1 MAERAPKPPPVSVPL
16 VDKEGRLTNEW
27 YKYLTGGVK
36 FSSNVNSGVAILAQQ
51 QAAAETALAAE
62 RAARIANDAAVAAA
76 ASGGAATTSNG
87 ANFVNGVSSGATWV
101 TICTVQLTPTGA
113 GGDYSITVNTDA
125 IINGALSDDGTVDTA
140 FYGNWRIREELTSG
154 GTEYT
159 LDSGTFEV
167 GYTAAVETSEAGIP
181 FTIPESWVTSF
192 TGLPLTA
199 VLIAANEGA
208 AVDIRFEIQRAS
220 GTNNI
225 TAPGLSGSMTV
236 TWTA

>member
-1 MAERAPKPPPVSVPL
+1 MVERAPKPPSLGVPL

-51 QAAAETALAAE
+51 QAAAEAALAAE
-62 RAARIANDAAVAAA
+62 RAARIVNDAAVQAA
-76 ASGGAATTSNG
+76 ASGGGGTTSNAAAFSG
-87 ANFVNGVSSGATWV
+87 GVSSGATWV
-101 TICTVQLTPTGA
+101 TIATVTLTPTGA

-125 IINGALSDDGTVDTA
+125 FISGGLSDDGTVDTS
-140 FYGNWRIREELTSG
+140 FSGNWRIREELTGG

-159 LDSGTFEV
+159 LDSGTFTV
-167 GYTAAVETSEAGIP
+167 DYAAAIAESEAGIP
-181 FTIPESWVTSF
+181 FTIGPFWTTSF

-199 VLIAANEGA
+199 VLIPANEGA
-208 AVDIRFEIQRAS
+208 QVDIRLEIQRAS
-220 GTNNI
+220 GTNEI
-225 TAPGLSGSMTV
+225 TAPGLSGSMSV